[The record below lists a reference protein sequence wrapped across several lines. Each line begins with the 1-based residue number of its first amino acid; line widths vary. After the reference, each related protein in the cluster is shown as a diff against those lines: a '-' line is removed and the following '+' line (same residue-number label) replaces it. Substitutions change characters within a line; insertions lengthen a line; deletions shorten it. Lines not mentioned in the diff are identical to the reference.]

1 MHYENKWYVFDRIFC
16 SPLEKVAQVGHRG
29 VRGRSW
35 VGAADVLN
43 HVQHRRQG
51 NGRHRIAELPSQFLI
66 SCTSFRRRTSAWA
79 LRSRP
84 CELLGFRVTFDFAL
98 LY

>member
-1 MHYENKWYVFDRIFC
+1 MSCMHYENKWYVFDRIFC

-51 NGRHRIAELPSQFLI
+51 NGRHRIAELLSHNLDLMYFI
-66 SCTSFRRRTSAWA
+66 ST
-79 LRSRP
+79 
-84 CELLGFRVTFDFAL
+84 
-98 LY
+98 